1 MRGCE
6 VTVHFFLQREAIILS
21 VAGAII
27 SLNSQSFLVRQLYYR
42 LASLTG
48 CRLPHG
54 FQQGQRLG
62 QPVTL
67 LLFFSLFTLPIV
79 IKQWEGL
86 CGPKNKTVSTTGRT
100 AFWHK
105 IFPLSTKMWG
115 KEKSNKKMF
124 MWCYFQ
130 VLLLNMHENSCLSGT
145 DLM

>member
-48 CRLPHG
+48 CRRPHG

-67 LLFFSLFTLPIV
+67 LLFFFFV
-79 IKQWEGL
+79 YFAN
-86 CGPKNKTVSTTGRT
+86 CYKTVRRSVRAKEQDSQHNWKNGILAQDFST
-100 AFWHK
+100 
-105 IFPLSTKMWG
+105 L
-115 KEKSNKKMF
+115 
-124 MWCYFQ
+124 Y
-130 VLLLNMHENSCLSGT
+130 
-145 DLM
+145 